1 VPFVPTKWRPDS
13 MLLGNAFV
21 AHQLALSDL
30 YIVAKQEGLR
40 WQQPTSPLSPA
51 VRLIPD
57 ALLANSIHS
66 FFVEMDLGTE
76 TLPVWTKKISE
87 YMRLAISSGFRSII
101 SHSHFAVLVITDSEP
116 RLEAL
121 RRHIAKQTSK
131 LFWFTTLN
139 TIIGR
144 GFWSASWHRAT
155 GDTRSPP
162 GE

>member
-1 VPFVPTKWRPDS
+1 